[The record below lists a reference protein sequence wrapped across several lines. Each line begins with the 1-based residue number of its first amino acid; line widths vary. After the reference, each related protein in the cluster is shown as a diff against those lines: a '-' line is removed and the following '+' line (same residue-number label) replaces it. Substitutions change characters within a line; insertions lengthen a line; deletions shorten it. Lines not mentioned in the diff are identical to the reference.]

1 MSKLIDM
8 YRRIGMI
15 PESYKIAMT
24 YEEQLLWLCEQIE
37 NWQEAIELIQ
47 QDLEGIHQSLDSISG
62 SVEELLSWKNGHTFV
77 YVEDLNQYYT
87 ISQVDDLLST
97 KQYTLTAR
105 R

>member
-15 PESYKIAMT
+15 PTSYKVAMT

-47 QDLEGIHQSLDSISG
+47 SDLNSIHDSLNSIQA
-62 SVEELLSWKNGHTFV
+62 SVNELVVWKNNSNFV
-77 YVEDLNQYYT
+77 YQ
-87 ISQVDDLLST
+87 DDLANYYDKDDVDRLLT
-97 KQYTLTAR
+97 EKQNTLIPR
-105 R
+105 